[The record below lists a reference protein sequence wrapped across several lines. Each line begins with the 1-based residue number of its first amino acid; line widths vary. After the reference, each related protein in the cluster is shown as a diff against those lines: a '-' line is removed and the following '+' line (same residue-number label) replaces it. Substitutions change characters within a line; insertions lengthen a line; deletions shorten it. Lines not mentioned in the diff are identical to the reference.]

1 MAVMESCLERRIP
14 DNKGGDTRRRIIV
27 GLIWFLKET
36 LVQYNMTAFIFIY
49 LFDNISERTFVRGT
63 IRGTVIYWLSVNPRF
78 LPISINQPPPQAF
91 LSYSG
96 EHWTSEK
103 RKSWQQLKAKS
114 GERGMIGTS
123 VEGEREVSLFASL
136 SLIVNSNIP
145 QKVIA
150 SDWWRADS
158 ILVTWMRMRQTGV
171 APPHEG
177 RDSTAFRICVIVM
190 LSYRKQTIQ
199 VYWLV
204 VFWCC
209 RRVQSPNGLRSRQK
223 IEKTLH
229 DPTPLPKQTN
239 NGFQKTK
246 KHPLD
251 LPIQKLMVCI

>member
-1 MAVMESCLERRIP
+1 MQSSR
-14 DNKGGDTRRRIIV
+14 GS

-63 IRGTVIYWLSVNPRF
+63 IKGTVIYWLSVNPRF
-78 LPISINQPPPQAF
+78 LSISINQPPPQAF
-91 LSYSG
+91 LRFSG
-96 EHWTSEK
+96 EHGTSEK
-103 RKSWQQLKAKS
+103 RKSWRQLKAKS
-114 GERGMIGTS
+114 GRGGWWER
-123 VEGEREVSLFASL
+123 A
-136 SLIVNSNIP
+136 P
-145 QKVIA
+145 
-150 SDWWRADS
+150 RA
-158 ILVTWMRMRQTGV
+158 GV

-177 RDSTAFRICVIVM
+177 RDSTAFRICVVVM

-239 NGFQKTK
+239 NGF
-246 KHPLD
+246 
-251 LPIQKLMVCI
+251 

>member
-1 MAVMESCLERRIP
+1 MQSSR
-14 DNKGGDTRRRIIV
+14 GS

-63 IRGTVIYWLSVNPRF
+63 IKGTVIYWLK
-78 LPISINQPPPQAF
+78 
-91 LSYSG
+91 
-96 EHWTSEK
+96 SEK
-103 RKSWQQLKAKS
+103 R
-114 GERGMIGTS
+114 ERGMIGTS

-136 SLIVNSNIP
+136 SLIVSSNIP
-145 QKVIA
+145 QKVVA
-150 SDWWRADS
+150 SDWGQADS
-158 ILVTWMRMRQTGV
+158 ILITWMRMRQTGV
-171 APPHEG
+171 APSHEG
-177 RDSTAFRICVIVM
+177 RDSTAFKICVIVM

-209 RRVQSPNGLRSRQK
+209 RRLQSPNGLRSRKK

-229 DPTPLPKQTN
+229 DPTPLTKQTS

-246 KHPLD
+246 KHLLD
-251 LPIQKLMVCI
+251 LPYKN